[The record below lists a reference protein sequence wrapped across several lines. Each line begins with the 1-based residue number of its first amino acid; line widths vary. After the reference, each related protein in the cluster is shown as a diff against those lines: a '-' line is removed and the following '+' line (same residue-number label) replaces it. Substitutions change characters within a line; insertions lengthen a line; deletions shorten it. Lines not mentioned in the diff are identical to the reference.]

1 MFNTK
6 AALQK
11 AALLLIEIERSNGC
25 SLKFIESNQ
34 RCRRKAGNCTVP
46 PVTKI

>member
-1 MFNTK
+1 
-6 AALQK
+6 LQK

-25 SLKFIESNQ
+25 SLKIHRVESALS
-34 RCRRKAGNCTVP
+34 RKAGNCTVP